1 MPAINLPPE
10 YIERLKSI
18 TAKRPKT
25 VIEHIL
31 KRGFITTEE
40 LKNLYGYNHA
50 PRAAMDVKDQ
60 GIPLE
65 MFKVAN
71 EQGRMIAA
79 YRFADPSGV
88 RSGLF
93 GGRKAFSKEFKRL
106 LIELNGLRCG
116 ICLEPYEE
124 RYLQVDHRVPYAVA
138 GDSAFDE
145 KDLRAY
151 MLLCRSCNRAKS
163 WSCEHCP
170 NCLEGQRVPEVC
182 AGCYWANPDAY
193 VHIALRQERRLD
205 LVWDAKQVATFD
217 RIKAMAKRA
226 SEPLPD
232 FVKRL
237 LAKSTHK

>member
-1 MPAINLPPE
+1 LPAINLPPE

-79 YRFADPSGV
+79 YRF
-88 RSGLF
+88 
-93 GGRKAFSKEFKRL
+93 
-106 LIELNGLRCG
+106 
-116 ICLEPYEE
+116 
-124 RYLQVDHRVPYAVA
+124 
-138 GDSAFDE
+138 
-145 KDLRAY
+145 
-151 MLLCRSCNRAKS
+151 CRSIRRA
-163 WSCEHCP
+163 
-170 NCLEGQRVPEVC
+170 L
-182 AGCYWANPDAY
+182 WAFWRTQSLLKGVQA
-193 VHIALRQERRLD
+193 
-205 LVWDAKQVATFD
+205 
-217 RIKAMAKRA
+217 A
-226 SEPLPD
+226 SD
-232 FVKRL
+232 
-237 LAKSTHK
+237 